1 MGNKKA
7 NEMEKYENKQ
17 ATKNSF
23 LFYIFLEIVL
33 WCDKKSL
40 SYSVANVTHLDA
52 KIISIRNDMLGNEPV
67 GCMRKC
73 GNRGQMHGPEYC

>member
-1 MGNKKA
+1 MH
-7 NEMEKYENKQ
+7 Q
-17 ATKNSF
+17 W
-23 LFYIFLEIVL
+23 LVCLLRFLENPL

-40 SYSVANVTHLDA
+40 SYSVADATHLDVEM
-52 KIISIRNDMLGNEPV
+52 ISIQNGMLGNEFV